1 MILPVALCCGCGN
14 SSRVEAVA
22 LLERIS
28 AVDLDAP
35 YARREG
41 QIKALSEL
49 PLATAELVKVR
60 DACSKAHGGL
70 LRAEQAQAAA
80 RTELDRLAAATERNQ
95 AELAAV
101 AAQLSA
107 AAGQLKAAQAALP
120 TCEARAR
127 ELSLHKR

>member
-14 SSRVEAVA
+14 SSRMEAVA

-41 QIKALSEL
+41 PIKALSEL

-70 LRAEQAQAAA
+70 LRAE
-80 RTELDRLAAATERNQ
+80 
-95 AELAAV
+95 
-101 AAQLSA
+101 
-107 AAGQLKAAQAALP
+107 
-120 TCEARAR
+120 
-127 ELSLHKR
+127 